1 MIYSMTGYGKAECN
15 TQSKKVTIEV
25 KSLNSKNADINTKI
39 PGLYREKELEVRNFL
54 TNELQRGKIEL
65 SLYYETKEDYQSGQI
80 NPAIVKNYFY
90 QLRNIAEELQ
100 IPTEEL
106 TLQSVMR
113 LPDVYSQEREDLDPE
128 EWKLINQTISLAT
141 EELKRFRQQEGKHL
155 ENDIKQRIDAI
166 LGYIPSLEE
175 LEKPRMK
182 RVRERLE
189 AHIKEYINNKEFDQN
204 RLEQELIYYIEKY
217 DITEEKV
224 RLENHCN
231 YFKKV
236 MKNEEPVGKKLG
248 FIAQEIGREINTL
261 GSKANDSDMQQIVV
275 RMKDELEKIKEQILN
290 IL

>member
-80 NPAIVKNYFY
+80 NPSIVKNYFS
-90 QLRNIAEELQ
+90 QLREIAEELQ
-100 IPTEEL
+100 IPTQEL

-166 LGYIPSLEE
+166 LEFIPPLEE
-175 LEKPRMK
+175 LEKPRMQ

-189 AHIKEYINNKEFDQN
+189 GHIKEYINTKEFDQN

-248 FIAQEIGREINTL
+248 FISQEIGREINTL
-261 GSKANDSDMQQIVV
+261 GSKANDSEMQHIVV